1 MVGISPE
8 HDLNEGTTKKL
19 AMTILSCI
27 LMKQVTNQSSEYLE
41 ALIDKTKCSKEL
53 KKVLYFMVMDD
64 TTFKELEEY
73 LFKLASDENDTL
85 LSGVSTPVYSTHKK
99 TVQDSNVK
107 KISQETHKEVYL
119 LPLKS

>member
-1 MVGISPE
+1 
-8 HDLNEGTTKKL
+8 
-19 AMTILSCI
+19 
-27 LMKQVTNQSSEYLE
+27 
-41 ALIDKTKCSKEL
+41 LIDKTKCSKEL
-53 KKVLYFMVMDD
+53 KKVLYFMVMED

-107 KISQETHKEVYL
+107 KTSQETRKEVYL